1 MTPPREITRRV
12 FGLAAI
18 NAAAACVAGWPLRLR
33 AQGANDGR
41 LTARPRADVTT
52 TLKSGPLGLPSDGR
66 DGVLQIPAD
75 VSGPLPTVLFLHG
88 ATQSGAAM
96 LRRIGAAAEQAG
108 VAVVAPDSRDGTWD
122 AIRGHFGEDVVY
134 LNRVLEYV
142 FDHVNVDPARLVIGG
157 FSDGASYALSLGLV
171 NGDLFPKVLA
181 CSPGFIFPGPAHG
194 KPRFFFSHG
203 TSDPILPIDECSRV
217 IVPNLRAMGYNVAFR
232 EFDGRHELPPAIA
245 SAAMEW
251 VAAKE

>member
-1 MTPPREITRRV
+1 MTPPRTFTRRA
-12 FGLAAI
+12 FGLAA
-18 NAAAACVAGWPLRLR
+18 AAAAAGLVPALRSPLW
-33 AQGANDGR
+33 AQETNDGR
-41 LTARPRADVTT
+41 LTARPRAGVKT

-66 DGVLQIPAD
+66 DGVVQIPEN
-75 VSGPLPTVLFLHG
+75 VSGTLPTVMFLHG

-96 LRRIGAAAEQAG
+96 LRRIGEAAQEAG

-142 FDHVNVDPARLVIGG
+142 FDRLNVDPARLAIGG

-203 TSDPILPIDECSRV
+203 TSDPILPIDQCSRV
-217 IVPNLRAMGYNVAFR
+217 LVPNLRAMGYNVAFR

>member
-1 MTPPREITRRV
+1 MTPPRTFTRRA
-12 FGLAAI
+12 FGLAAAG
-18 NAAAACVAGWPLRLR
+18 AAAAWLPRWTVLS
-33 AQGANDGR
+33 AQEVNDGR
-41 LTARPRADVTT
+41 LTPRPRIGVKT

-66 DGVLQIPAD
+66 DGVVQIPENAA
-75 VSGPLPTVLFLHG
+75 GPLPAVLFLHG

-96 LRRIGAAAEQAG
+96 LRRIGPAAQEAG
-108 VAVVAPDSRDGTWD
+108 VAVIAPDSRDGTWD
-122 AIRGHFGEDVVY
+122 AIRGHFGEDVTY
-134 LNRVLEYV
+134 LNRVLDYV
-142 FDHVNVDPARLVIGG
+142 FDRLNVDPARLVIGG

-171 NGDLFPKVLA
+171 NGDLFPKVIA

-194 KPRFFFSHG
+194 KPAFFFSHG

-232 EFDGRHELPPAIA
+232 EFDGRHELPPSIA
-245 SAAMEW
+245 SEALQW